1 MSYSRQRRRILSPAT
16 RLQGVTPPPTP
27 VGPIDPRLMMS
38 SGLRDNMRAEE
49 DAYNQRDQDQAY
61 LAQQQAREQ
70 ERADKAAEAAQK
82 KAEAQSQKLSTY
94 AKKKEYDAAGINSEM
109 DALGNVVAKK
119 DAMTG
124 KTDYRDMQAPVQ
136 YPETGKPYQMK
147 RGEDG
152 KMKQEFPDAKA
163 TIGDNPNDPKDPA
176 IYRKNKAAPWDRI
189 DPEEGLLSP
198 EPEVKRESSQRLLND
213 ERKALQRES
222 EGLGIEM
229 RNPDNKLPSPE
240 KLAEM
245 RARAGSEYADPKE
258 AETLK
263 RADERDAKLR
273 RQNEIATRNL
283 ALETTSPDDYAAER
297 LAKLDP
303 NTVQA
308 KRADLMKQKSAGI
321 KALEAKLLEEEASL
335 QADYQAFVP
344 QTQGFRADQE
354 AGIREK
360 LGQFRL
366 RKQMVAAK
374 RQSLEQSMTEFNKF
388 GEDIYQQATAAS
400 QAKAEKESIG
410 TPAVDAKPGAPK
422 APAPALPLDQAYEQ
436 AKTGQMPWK
445 QSMENQRT
453 RMEYLKADGTI
464 PETAKVAER
473 WQQVLESM
481 DPEAGGEDSGAAIN
495 AAFQT
500 MQAEMQAAGAKDS
513 AANEKM
519 RNQAKAD
526 AEYLNNLAQS
536 GEIFTADTPEQ
547 QASAEAWGRSQ
558 FAYDNE
564 DSPSYFAPW
573 GELSINPTLFFKDDA
588 YTSAVDSAT
597 APPHAKERAMQ
608 ALPALQQGLAAPVFE
623 AFLTAGGIAG
633 SFKESIKKTADQN
646 KWTGKG
652 GKDIAQ
658 VVSRWTPEEKVQ
670 AVKDFMASPDYSPN
684 WNQVALGASGGA
696 DAIQQQY
703 YGMKAYF
710 GIDQAGSQK
719 AGEEEMRQQEVQGA
733 ARQTSGGS
741 QPLGALTQGA
751 MSLIPSIAAGVA
763 SGGAMALVGGS
774 AAAVSSAALVG
785 GSIGAGMQS
794 AGSTMIEATKGI
806 ARKEANARSIDGIDP
821 TPGAPISNAGLV
833 EARVLST
840 VSGAITATLT
850 RLGGA
855 TGSEAIFGAM
865 FGGATKAAVLPAVQ
879 RTFVQKVIKGAGD
892 FTYHGAREAFME
904 ELPDQALQNVLA
916 QNTFNP
922 ERDLE
927 EGLWETTWVSFLLGG
942 GMNAVTQGAGAI
954 KEKFNG
960 AKLTEKYAQ
969 AVTLGQGVAMA
980 QSPDI
985 ITDALAGSPLEART
999 PEVLSTLAEIDARI
1013 VDGMAEL
1020 NKATTPAAKLYSN
1033 KQLAFAYAEREAAV
1047 VALKKELNAARLTA
1061 AMEEIDAALPPE
1073 EEATPG
1079 MSTLPTANE
1088 KAFAEDKRRAK
1099 GLIKIAA
1106 GQEQSLDEDEL
1117 NLLGL
1122 ARDDKGK
1129 LIEATFT
1136 SDASGVTIRSG
1147 SRVKIEDGKLV
1158 IRQGTIDRMVA
1169 LFPKTEPLIGKSE
1182 AQRRAE
1188 IQAKVAAAEAAKA
1201 APATGTAPDPNAAS
1215 PAATPAAAPAASPT
1229 TAPAPAATPA
1239 STAAP
1244 AAGMQ
1249 TFAVEVE
1256 GMADPVMMDAAN
1268 VEQAKD
1274 MAFAAYPGK
1283 IIRSV
1288 KATGSAP
1295 TSNAAPAAKDSST
1308 VDFKESEQSLKDK
1321 LNNPGKPKTAPAL
1334 EEQTTYTD
1342 LADLQ
1347 RQSKARL
1354 VDGWTLTSNMSSK
1367 VDGKTTNT
1375 ARWSKPAEPAAPEV
1389 APATKS
1395 KEAEESL
1402 KVAEDIKEAAKTIA
1416 QIIAENEPGPKRDAA
1431 FTKRRQA
1438 AVNLVSRLKK
1448 GDTVTDEDGNV
1459 LVVENILK
1467 DGKVWF
1473 EGADDPS
1480 DLAAMIVPSPATL
1493 ADGTETELIFAT
1505 IDKFSE
1511 KPAPEVPQNETPAPD
1526 TAAPDVT
1533 PAGITK
1539 ALAATVKGKPSKKQ
1553 AKRFIAAGQ
1562 ALSKEIARWQ
1572 AAFPGGVRLVTGTP
1586 SGGVQMGTE
1595 KLELLLDMPRLVE
1608 SIDALGDNTLGWV
1621 EDVMIEEAIHGVVE
1635 KLVQEGKLDLMGIW
1649 NEIPAETKAANL
1661 KAYPSNSNP
1670 ENQAHE
1676 YFRLWLQYRLKRAK
1690 GEQGDPA
1697 FTEAKLPAKAY
1708 ALLKDAL
1715 NTLLKYFRDMA
1726 GTLRKQGASEDT
1738 IGRVMAAGD
1747 LIEAGVRALDAET
1760 APTNS
1765 VGKVGAVSEDL
1776 TAPTATEV
1784 NDKAGSDAS
1793 GDPNAV
1799 VGTFTTA
1806 KGSTYKIYGDGTT
1819 ERNKAARDDVGHEG
1833 DSGAKP
1839 RTVRTIY
1846 VAGDAS
1852 SLSAAGLTLPNP
1864 EKGARVIIKDGKAS
1878 MLTWNDAAGQWGVAP
1893 ESRDIAFF
1901 DEPAVGRSPLE
1912 LWRPKTD
1919 VQGYEAYSGMHAGNK
1934 ITKITPAPA
1943 APETP
1948 AASITPE
1955 NREALKQVAKMFNP
1969 DGNGTQ
1975 EGRGYATQILDGLRI
1990 IDAGEMA
1997 GGMERLR
2004 GVATNARPQ
2013 YPSAADALDDTLNKM
2028 EGAANAE
2035 SEEAAPD
2042 PIRDLILSD
2051 ESRLKKAMAMKK
2063 LSVERGETVKQTQ
2076 EYIESRLVQ
2085 IADEIARGDGTPE
2098 EKYAELVRIYDQQPL
2113 FSSRTSTSMENQA
2126 YSTPIPMAYVL
2137 GHMTG
2142 VTPQTSVYD
2151 GTAGNGVLAI
2161 GADLENSVANEIDST
2176 RRQGLESMGI
2186 GTITDK
2192 DATLAGAFPSNHAKV
2207 DVVHLNPPFGTI
2219 PNVNYQGY
2227 GMRKLEH
2234 IITVRALEEA
2244 MKANGTAAII
2254 MGATMNSQ
2262 EQSKGAQWVFEN
2274 YLYGNYN
2281 VVDNF
2286 EVTGDLYGNQGAK
2299 WPVRILVLAGKRT
2312 NPVKAELAPKTV
2324 DRLNT
2329 WPEVWERAQRTRYE
2343 VERQRQTLGTE
2354 GQSPVSPDSPEG
2366 ATQPENEG
2374 AIPGGKRGSSG
2385 KAPKRGRSGGNR
2397 PGKPDSAKQP
2407 GVGSPAVAP
2416 PGLVQQPQDSTPASE
2431 PPVGGGKPA
2440 PRVEGGSG
2448 GRPDGSGGRPGDSTR
2463 GDGAT
2468 GSGNGTPQNAG
2479 GLTPAQ
2485 IRLKALAARLD
2496 SGGNISSAPIEQAY
2510 SRDIPRSEAAEL
2522 RDIAESLL
2530 FDDGIDT
2537 PALLAETL
2545 QALGLQNL
2553 SENVWSGIRALKAS
2567 LPATVDWSGTYRSLK
2582 PNKPPEK
2589 PDAPRK
2595 KATATETQI
2604 PYDPESNGAP
2614 FETLIPR
2621 GIGEAVRAA
2630 LEEITANRGPID
2642 EYVAGELDMSVED
2655 LLKAMSAEQV
2665 DGVAMAIYQME
2676 TGGALIIGDETG
2688 IGKGRQAASLIRYAV
2703 RKGKIPVFFTKDP
2716 KLFSDMWGDLQ
2727 DINTPMS
2734 GPNASATDLS
2744 VRPLIFGA
2752 QDTARIVTPE
2762 GALVLKPATL
2772 PQQRSIFARARTDG
2786 FAQQGYNAI
2795 FTTYS
2800 QIRKENDRQA
2810 FLEWLA
2816 ENDDV
2821 VIVLDEAHEAAGNAD
2836 SSMQAAFM
2844 MGGTVTKGSG
2854 PEKVETT
2861 KSGLLNGKGA
2871 MHPRG
2876 GALYL
2881 SATFAKRPDNMPVY
2895 FRTDLRKAGEGIGQ
2909 VVDAMS
2915 NGGVALQQAVTEAL
2929 AEAGQYIRRER
2940 DFTGVSYSMKRVQVD
2955 DEADLVRQVDEV
2967 TEVLSAISNFSS
2979 TISASV
2985 AASTA
2990 LSDNQQAMTEFAS
3003 IVHNQVGQLLL
3014 AAKADAVVAEVLAA
3028 KERGEKP
3035 IVALMNTMESFLSQ
3049 YIGDMEINV
3058 GDAVQLSWSE
3068 LLQYA
3073 LSRTLRVSEKMP
3085 DGSTQ
3090 ISTVDPEE
3098 FGLGRYYQRVMDS
3111 AKDIQVTFPV
3121 SPIDYIIQK
3130 AELAGVKMGELT
3142 GRQSGIQY
3150 TDFTTGAG
3158 TYKTFK
3164 KANKNTLVNGFNGG
3178 ALDAMLLNASGST
3191 GLSIHASEKFKD
3203 QQPRHMIIAQPAL
3216 DINVFIQT
3224 LGRIKRTGIVMKG
3237 QYPDGS
3243 AYGARYSHLTLPL
3256 NAELRPAVMA
3266 ARKMKSLNANTTGE
3280 SDSAVKIEA
3289 EDLMNRFGNRAVAE
3303 YLNRNPELASALN
3316 LEIDENKDGEVTVP
3330 AEVAR
3335 QFTGRMSLRPDAEQG
3350 AAYAEIIADYRRAI
3364 EQAKVT
3370 GDYDLEII
3378 VHDDWDGVQLNA
3390 GEQIITGTDESS
3402 ILTASVYVQPWEI
3415 TDNRPTPSGAEML
3428 REFQKENGSVDA
3440 AQTKWE
3446 QFAKKVD
3453 DRLNKMV
3460 ADQTQNLADAAEM
3473 LAEMQ
3478 EDDAG
3483 YKGQQFTVNQL
3494 TRNLATTNKKMEIWG
3509 ATKLRMDEIIDRV
3522 GQVVQIEQTET
3533 NELDQGMLTQIKYP
3547 DLSKGLR
3554 IAPSAFKFT
3563 YLLDRP
3569 GGRIYPSLAQF
3580 RPKGY
3585 SQSSS
3590 NYTIDELKG
3599 DRGGKRQTRTIIVG
3613 NPVRAYAA
3621 TGGKGKVVRF
3631 KSRDGELV
3639 TGLMMPRNWRI
3650 KQLVDD
3656 PRMELTGGASV
3667 ARYFANM
3674 GYSNGYLESGE
3685 NIRLQKGGFYK
3696 ISAPVSRRTG
3706 KAIFFD
3712 KRLIELAGEF
3722 TKTGNRMV
3730 ATFYDAANV
3739 AMIADRITEI
3749 TGKRLRGQDMS
3760 LVQKAN
3766 GVDVDGSNAT
3776 GSKRRPKS
3784 AVKEAATKAWTDYIE
3799 GSDSATIQ
3807 SQSPAALLK
3816 QAKDAN
3822 NVTPESG
3829 ISRVSNKKD
3838 HLRVGTASLGTD
3850 KKPVFTPKTSNISG
3864 ALVPEDLLE
3873 RQMAAV
3879 NAKNYPHLP
3888 QAMLAAPAAKKRRMM
3903 IDWIKLN
3910 LKALHD
3916 AFPAEY
3922 RARATHWYDG
3932 ANRIAQSM
3940 ARRYS
3945 TSVSQAAGVIA
3956 VFSPQKDWFRNVTQA
3971 QQFMSVWNNDQD
3983 TRIAGVTYAIELE
3996 HIINAAQATGTKLR
4010 KEFDGETAK
4019 QKADRQAYNESLNQQ
4034 AKDDRRELLDL
4045 MRGKTVAELDDT
4057 PHLQAWAIRTI
4068 AQVKFGRHYQNL
4080 SPEGD
4085 VIGIATK
4092 LDGEPSTNMWGSG
4105 EEIEKAVR
4113 IIKDGS
4119 RENISNN
4126 LGQEHK
4132 VRNFYNNIIA
4142 PNSGF
4147 GDATIDTHAVA
4158 AAHLMPYGS
4167 SAAPVAHN
4175 FGTGISKSDVSGVSG
4190 LYHLYLDAYREA
4202 AAELGIQPRQLQ
4214 SITWEAI
4221 RLLFPKAI
4229 KNKQTLADVTSTW
4242 QGMPDG
4248 NARKKIIS
4256 RGIPSPVWAGTNDGG
4271 KSGRLPGRDS
4281 TRDGTG
4287 SGSGAGLRAGSGSA
4301 GGSGR
4306 GGIGRNATGTIQSQ
4320 SPADLLKQAQ
4330 SSKDGFYSAA
4340 VRLIEAKMP
4349 SRAPRMQVVAMLTNS
4364 QSGVKV
4370 DELKWTGVV
4379 PWLSAQ
4385 SDPVS
4390 KEAVLEFMRGEGNV
4404 QFKEVTS
4411 TETPTTYKI
4420 PLGGTIERLEG
4431 NGRYRLR
4438 TPDGS
4443 VRSFATQEEAEAANF
4458 REESR
4463 SDARYAQYQLPGG
4476 ENYREVVLSM
4486 PEKERVKIVSS
4497 TPNPEGGID
4506 VVFSNGESGLY
4517 ESVEEAIRE
4526 ANPIAPSKNY
4536 TSSHFPDVQNYVAHM
4551 RTNERTDADGEP
4563 GLFIEEIQSDRHQ
4576 DGRKKGYDT
4585 DPAPVIE
4592 YPDGWFGL
4600 KGWKAKFK
4608 TKEQAESE
4616 WETGGESKGIPDA
4629 PFRVTW
4635 PLQMFKRALRDA
4647 VASDK
4652 QWIGW
4657 TDGATQNDRFDLSKQ
4672 VDAVKW
4678 GKSTIAETYDISY
4691 VQDGQTH
4698 GAKYNVTPEELPDI
4712 VGKEVAQKIIDAS
4725 QTEFKGELRG
4735 LDLKVGGSGMKGFYD
4750 KILPAEVAKY
4760 VKQWGGV
4767 VEQGSLEG
4775 RRESIGSPEFFEWY
4789 KAENPS
4795 ATDLQIR
4802 IAWAESS
4809 PADIEK
4815 ARKWKSKATPIWKV
4829 AITPR
4834 MASAV
4839 ETNGQA
4845 IYSQS
4850 PADLLAQANV
4860 SMTEVDALAATA
4872 SAESDG
4878 DRTIGDPTRA
4888 GGAGTGVESDL
4899 NDVMLAASNIYA
4911 DDIKEMAP
4919 QKLAD
4924 LDAVV
4929 RGAMEADPEGNLTR
4943 LIRDGMR
4950 GVPGNAFDVR
4960 MRQMLKEWLARQPAT
4975 QERRE
4980 QAAALTMGDHLAKR
4994 TASQILGAS
5003 RDMWVTKAER
5013 FRAFMMDHIYTPP
5026 PGTRYK
5032 ILNAPTE
5039 EEREALLKK
5048 DQERIQRI
5056 IDALAKMG
5064 VTIEDVLNGGRK
5076 LLARRGEMNRTTL
5089 KDMDA
5094 KKMAAAMDTMDATQS
5109 FKDIAAKNGMTVE
5122 QVKAAKAEAM
5132 AKVMEELRNRRKM
5145 AQRAQG
5151 IISSQ
5156 PVGDDP
5162 WVTMDFENMA
5172 KMSDA
5177 DAEVEMERIMKELGW
5192 FDDAQQGKRRTTK
5205 RRVPKTPPAG
5215 DGSAKGPRKSIP
5227 QPELEL
5233 EIVSIFHGMDVGNQV
5248 DVVRMKHIVDTA
5260 SGSGL
5265 DVLREIYI
5273 NWLLSGPVTQAT
5285 NIVGNVAFG
5294 IWNTVLVRAAESTVN
5309 AMTGNNLKDSASF
5322 GEFIHIFK
5330 AAMPGLIRGGNMAW
5344 LAWGSEHDFF
5354 ESMAMGDAV
5363 GMGGSGLENLGG
5375 RKAISGWKGQVVRI
5389 PGRSLMA
5396 ADSGLKTFFGTME
5409 VAAHAYRLTR
5419 KAGLAP
5425 GTKAYDDSM
5434 NRLMY
5439 MAGSPAWDAAVKQ
5452 AEYNAFQ
5459 QELNES
5465 KNPIDFFPLWV
5476 MKLNQSSNPIAKII
5490 GTAFAPFV
5498 KTPYNLAKAAV
5509 DNSPLGTGYLL
5520 YLIGKGGLAAFK
5532 GGKVTFAG
5540 EPEFITTVARQV
5552 LAWSAYFALQAISE
5566 GDKDDDKKKFLITG
5580 SPPKNR
5586 GEADLQKRA
5595 LGGAYMIRLGGV
5607 SHNYG
5612 RMDPFATVAASTVD
5626 VLRSIKRGDSTPEV
5640 MTNLL
5645 TSLAYQAKNK
5655 TFLTGLASIG
5665 DILEGR
5671 TYGKDVSDI
5680 LLDKVIS
5687 SAIPNII
5694 KQPMRN
5700 WADTEMDTKDAPW
5713 WHPAFPLPSAVG
5725 TKLDPATGEE
5735 KRRTG
5740 NSMTRMFMPSASVPD
5755 QKLTLSDK
5763 VLLEWNRLR
5772 QNDGSNDEEGNPGK
5786 AWAPKLPSPTRK
5798 LPNQQ
5803 DIELNEFARNYL
5815 VKRRAVLAQK
5825 ALAGMPLKPDQT
5837 SIDLIKKAYLD
5848 GSTQAWNEIK
5858 YKPSATLGTIK
5869 K

>member
-1 MSYSRQRRRILSPAT
+1 
-16 RLQGVTPPPTP
+16 
-27 VGPIDPRLMMS
+27 MS
-38 SGLRDNMRAEE
+38 SGLRDNMQAEE

-82 KAEAQSQKLSTY
+82 KAEAQSQKMSAY
-94 AKKKEYDAAGINSEM
+94 AKSKEYDAAGIYSEK

-163 TIGDNPNDPKDPA
+163 TIGDNPNDPTDSA

-189 DPEEGLLSP
+189 DPQEGLLSP
-198 EPEVKRESSQRLLND
+198 EPEVKRESSRRLLDD
-213 ERKALQRES
+213 ERKALLREAKLLTI
-222 EGLGIEM
+222 EG
-229 RNPDNKLPSPE
+229 RDPANQLPSKAELE
-240 KLAEM
+240 KM
-245 RARAGSEYADPKE
+245 PSSIGSEYEDPKN
-258 AETLK
+258 AEILK
-263 RADERDAKLR
+263 RAEERDVKVR
-273 RQNEIATRNL
+273 RQNEIDTRIL

-308 KRADLMKQKSAGI
+308 KRSDLMKQKGDGI

-366 RKQMVAAK
+366 RKQMVEAK
-374 RQSLEQSMTEFNKF
+374 RQSLDQSLTEFNKF
-388 GEDIYQQATAAS
+388 VVDINQQSTQSQKERQAKPLNEAIAELKPPTKPVEQPADFQGPPVPAKAQTWPEMVKQERESLATMEADPSMKETAAVKRKWLEAMEKAAPTAEPS
-400 QAKAEKESIG
+400 ALASAMIAGANIQSYPELEAARKKDFQRAEVERSKAAEAYRVSTTVGLEEFPYMDDQGNYDPANKAINDAKA
-410 TPAVDAKPGAPK
+410 
-422 APAPALPLDQAYEQ
+422 
-436 AKTGQMPWK
+436 
-445 QSMENQRT
+445 
-453 RMEYLKADGTI
+453 
-464 PETAKVAER
+464 
-473 WQQVLESM
+473 
-481 DPEAGGEDSGAAIN
+481 
-495 AAFQT
+495 
-500 MQAEMQAAGAKDS
+500 
-513 AANEKM
+513 NEH
-519 RNQAKAD
+519 AKANFLHSHSD
-526 AEYLNNLAQS
+526 K
-536 GEIFTADTPEQ
+536 
-547 QASAEAWGRSQ
+547 
-558 FAYDNE
+558 
-564 DSPSYFAPW
+564 PSNYAPW
-573 GELSINPTLFFKDDA
+573 GELTINPTLFFKDDGYKA
-588 YTSAVDSAT
+588 AVDGAA
-597 APPHAKERAMQ
+597 APAQAKQNAMAQ
-608 ALPALQQGLAAPVFE
+608 LPALQQGLAAPVFE

-633 SFKESIKKTADQN
+633 SFRESIKKTADQN

-652 GKDIAQ
+652 GKDITQ
-658 VVSRWTPEEKVQ
+658 VVSRWTAEEKVQ
-670 AVKDFMASPDYSPN
+670 AVKDFMASPGYSPN
-684 WNQVALGASGGA
+684 WNQVALGASSGA

-751 MSLIPSIAAGVA
+751 MSLIPSIGAGIA
-763 SGGAMALVGGS
+763 SGGLAAVVGGS

-806 ARKEANARSIDGIDP
+806 ARREANARSIDGIDP
-821 TPGAPISNAGLV
+821 TPGAPISNAGLI

-922 ERDLE
+922 DRDLS

-942 GMNAVTQGAGAI
+942 GMNAVTKGAGAI

-969 AVTLGQGVAMA
+969 AVTLGQGIAMA

-985 ITDALAGSPLEART
+985 ITDALAGSPLEAKT
-999 PEVLSTLAEIDARI
+999 PAILSTLAEIDARI

-1020 NKATTPAAKLYSN
+1020 DKATTPAAKLYSN

-1047 VALKKELNAARLTA
+1047 VALKKELHAARLTA
-1061 AMEEIDAALPPE
+1061 AIAEIDAALPPE

-1136 SDASGVTIRSG
+1136 SDDSGVTVRSG

-1158 IRQGTIDRMVA
+1158 IRQGTIDRLVA

-1182 AQRRAE
+1182 AQRREE
-1188 IQAKVAAAEAAKA
+1188 IQEQIAAAEAAKA
-1201 APATGTAPDPNAAS
+1201 AKAA
-1215 PAATPAAAPAASPT
+1215 PAATAAPAAITPAASPAAAPAASPT
-1229 TAPAPAATPA
+1229 PTP
-1239 STAAP
+1239 TAAP

-1268 VEQAKD
+1268 AEEAKD
-1274 MAFAAYPGK
+1274 LAFAAYPGK
-1283 IIRSV
+1283 IINGV
-1288 KATGSAP
+1288 KATGPAP
-1295 TSNAAPAAKDSST
+1295 KPEAAPAAKEAPAATPSP
-1308 VDFKESEQSLKDK
+1308 E
-1321 LNNPGKPKTAPAL
+1321 TAPA
-1334 EEQTTYTD
+1334 
-1342 LADLQ
+1342 
-1347 RQSKARL
+1347 
-1354 VDGWTLTSNMSSK
+1354 
-1367 VDGKTTNT
+1367 
-1375 ARWSKPAEPAAPEV
+1375 
-1389 APATKS
+1389 
-1395 KEAEESL
+1395 
-1402 KVAEDIKEAAKTIA
+1402 
-1416 QIIAENEPGPKRDAA
+1416 
-1431 FTKRRQA
+1431 
-1438 AVNLVSRLKK
+1438 
-1448 GDTVTDEDGNV
+1448 
-1459 LVVENILK
+1459 
-1467 DGKVWF
+1467 
-1473 EGADDPS
+1473 
-1480 DLAAMIVPSPATL
+1480 
-1493 ADGTETELIFAT
+1493 
-1505 IDKFSE
+1505 
-1511 KPAPEVPQNETPAPD
+1511 VPQNETLAPD
-1526 TAAPDVT
+1526 TATPDVT

-1553 AKRFIAAGQ
+1553 AKRFVAAGQ

-1572 AAFPGGVRLVTGTP
+1572 AAFPGGVRTTTGSG
-1586 SGGVQMGTE
+1586 SGGVQAEVKSGA
-1595 KLELLLDMPRLVE
+1595 LVLDLPALAA
-1608 SIDALGDNTLGWV
+1608 SIDALEGSSLAWV
-1621 EDVMIEEAIHGVVE
+1621 ERVIQEEAIHGVALMLE
-1635 KLVQEGKLDLMGIW
+1635 REGKIDLAAIFASLPAEMKAQVKAAYTLTSDDLNLGHEFFRMWIQQRLMG
-1649 NEIPAETKAANL
+1649 L
-1661 KAYPSNSNP
+1661 KAKRGQPVLT
-1670 ENQAHE
+1670 EQA
-1676 YFRLWLQYRLKRAK
+1676 FPPAALK
-1690 GEQGDPA
+1690 
-1697 FTEAKLPAKAY
+1697 
-1708 ALLKDAL
+1708 LLADAL
-1715 NTLLKYFRDMA
+1715 NKLLNYFRDLSR
-1726 GTLRKQGASEDT
+1726 TLQKQKASPEV
-1738 IGRVMAAGD
+1738 IERVMKAGD

-1765 VGKVGAVSEDL
+1765 VGKVEAVAEDPAVPAADDHSWRPKLMFRGEMRPYSASISQDADAVRVKRIKVYLDGGKYETIKVPQEGQVGFATFDDAEAAVAGFVAASQNQQEALPSENAAPALPSSAEPEAAPDAAERADMTISGGAKRAMGKVDEWISKGTNTGKRAMDTNWERGAMKRFLADNDFLRAFMGEKQTGPEAAAKIAIAKATTFEDL
-1776 TAPTATEV
+1776 KAAIGKLVTPASTPPTNEQNNQAALTPEEQTLK
-1784 NDKAGSDAS
+1784 DLLS
-1793 GDPNAV
+1793 GV
-1799 VGTFTTA
+1799 
-1806 KGSTYKIYGDGTT
+1806 IDGTIQSQPVT
-1819 ERNKAARDDVGHEG
+1819 T
-1833 DSGAKP
+1833 S
-1839 RTVRTIY
+1839 Y
-1846 VAGDAS
+1846 
-1852 SLSAAGLTLPNP
+1852 
-1864 EKGARVIIKDGKAS
+1864 
-1878 MLTWNDAAGQWGVAP
+1878 
-1893 ESRDIAFF
+1893 SRDIPESIFVTVLSTVRGMVNKGIDTPEKLGASLTKMGPAFRQFSEAIWSGMGMTSSALRAITPNWDAIYTALDKPAAAASPEPAPAAKPPVDDRVF
-1901 DEPAVGRSPLE
+1901 DADYTGPRWTYGMRNRPVGIGAAPKGYIIGSGGPAVGRARNGTIQYPRE
-1912 LWRPKTD
+1912 LTSKELYD
-1919 VQGYEAYSGMHAGNK
+1919 FEMELMEQ
-1934 ITKITPAPA
+1934 
-1943 APETP
+1943 PETP
-1948 AASITPE
+1948 AASVSPE

-2004 GVATNARPQ
+2004 GVATNARRQ
-2013 YPSAADALDDTLNKM
+2013 YPTAADALDDTLNKM
-2028 EGAANAE
+2028 EGAAPLPKPDPAQAPPAIPTVEVGILHKDDTGLWADTRALQVAGKLPGVSVEHMGYGDFIVKTPVGEVDFGAQNGNRTLPGQ
-2035 SEEAAPD
+2035 SGRLHFVTGPEEAVKWLTDALRDKGVLDSTPAPLAQDAAPD

-2126 YSTPIPMAYVL
+2126 YSTPIPMAYAL

-2161 GADLENSVANEIDST
+2161 GADLENSVANEIDAT

-2244 MKANGTAAII
+2244 MKADGTAAII

-2374 AIPGGKRGSSG
+2374 AIPGGKRGPSG

-2416 PGLVQQPQDSTPASE
+2416 PGLVPQPQDSTPTSE

-2463 GDGAT
+2463 GGGAT

-2496 SGGNISSAPIEQAY
+2496 SGTISSAPVEQAY

-2582 PNKPPEK
+2582 PNKPPEQS
-2589 PDAPRK
+2589 DAPRK

-2772 PQQRSIFARARTDG
+2772 PQQRNIFARARTDG

-2821 VIVLDEAHEAAGNAD
+2821 VIVLDEAHEAAGNAE

-2854 PEKVETT
+2854 PEKVEIT

-3150 TDFTTGAG
+3150 TDFTTGEG

-3243 AYGARYSHLTLPL
+3243 TYGARYSHLTLPL

-3415 TDNRPTPSGAEML
+3415 TDNRPTPSGADML

-3446 QFAKKVD
+3446 QFAEKVD
-3453 DRLNKMV
+3453 TRLKKMV

-3590 NYTIDELKG
+3590 NYTVDELKG

-3631 KSRDGELV
+3631 KSREGELV

-3667 ARYFANM
+3667 ARYFVNM

-3685 NIRLQKGGFYK
+3685 NIRLQKGGGYK

-3739 AMIADRITEI
+3739 AMVADRITEI
-3749 TGKRLRGQDMS
+3749 TGKRLRGQDMT

-3766 GVDVDGSNAT
+3766 GVDADGSNAT

-3807 SQSPAALLK
+3807 SQSPA
-3816 QAKDAN
+3816 
-3822 NVTPESG
+3822 
-3829 ISRVSNKKD
+3829 
-3838 HLRVGTASLGTD
+3838 
-3850 KKPVFTPKTSNISG
+3850 
-3864 ALVPEDLLE
+3864 DLL
-3873 RQMAAV
+3873 
-3879 NAKNYPHLP
+3879 
-3888 QAMLAAPAAKKRRMM
+3888 
-3903 IDWIKLN
+3903 
-3910 LKALHD
+3910 
-3916 AFPAEY
+3916 
-3922 RARATHWYDG
+3922 
-3932 ANRIAQSM
+3932 
-3940 ARRYS
+3940 
-3945 TSVSQAAGVIA
+3945 
-3956 VFSPQKDWFRNVTQA
+3956 
-3971 QQFMSVWNNDQD
+3971 
-3983 TRIAGVTYAIELE
+3983 
-3996 HIINAAQATGTKLR
+3996 AQA
-4010 KEFDGETAK
+4010 
-4019 QKADRQAYNESLNQQ
+4019 
-4034 AKDDRRELLDL
+4034 
-4045 MRGKTVAELDDT
+4045 
-4057 PHLQAWAIRTI
+4057 
-4068 AQVKFGRHYQNL
+4068 
-4080 SPEGD
+4080 
-4085 VIGIATK
+4085 
-4092 LDGEPSTNMWGSG
+4092 
-4105 EEIEKAVR
+4105 
-4113 IIKDGS
+4113 
-4119 RENISNN
+4119 
-4126 LGQEHK
+4126 
-4132 VRNFYNNIIA
+4132 
-4142 PNSGF
+4142 
-4147 GDATIDTHAVA
+4147 
-4158 AAHLMPYGS
+4158 
-4167 SAAPVAHN
+4167 
-4175 FGTGISKSDVSGVSG
+4175 
-4190 LYHLYLDAYREA
+4190 
-4202 AAELGIQPRQLQ
+4202 
-4214 SITWEAI
+4214 
-4221 RLLFPKAI
+4221 
-4229 KNKQTLADVTSTW
+4229 
-4242 QGMPDG
+4242 
-4248 NARKKIIS
+4248 NA
-4256 RGIPSPVWAGTNDGG
+4256 
-4271 KSGRLPGRDS
+4271 
-4281 TRDGTG
+4281 
-4287 SGSGAGLRAGSGSA
+4287 
-4301 GGSGR
+4301 
-4306 GGIGRNATGTIQSQ
+4306 
-4320 SPADLLKQAQ
+4320 
-4330 SSKDGFYSAA
+4330 SKDGFYSAA

-4349 SRAPRMQVVAMLTNS
+4349 SRAPRMQVVGMLTNA
-4364 QSGVKV
+4364 QSGVKA
-4370 DELKWTGVV
+4370 DEIKWTGIV

-4390 KEAVLEFMRGEGNV
+4390 KEAVLEFLRGEGNV
-4404 QFKEVTS
+4404 QFEEVTLRDQQRES
-4411 TETPTTYKI
+4411 I
-4420 PLGGTIERLEG
+4420 PSAYLKTRQEELLRERAKWAAYW
-4431 NGRYRLR
+4431 N
-4438 TPDGS
+4438 DS
-4443 VRSFATQEEAEAANF
+4443 DEEAEYDAIVRDASQLSETREKA
-4458 REESR
+4458 REEWF
-4463 SDARYAQYQLPGG
+4463 DANPTTSTKYAQYQLPGG

-4486 PEKERVKIVSS
+4486 PPKGPAS
-4497 TPNPEGGID
+4497 TRINSEGGGYD
-4506 VVFSNGESGLY
+4506 VLDAEGRVIGTYTGRSPEDAMRKARENGPTAS
-4517 ESVEEAIRE
+4517 RE
-4526 ANPIAPSKNY
+4526 TY
-4536 TSSHFPDVQNYVAHM
+4536 TSSHFTDVPNYVAHM
-4551 RTNERTDADGEP
+4551 RTNERADATGAP
-4563 GLFIEEIQSDRHQ
+4563 GLFIEEIQSDRAQ
-4576 DGRKKGYDT
+4576 KARKDGGFR
-4585 DPAPVIE
+4585 IE
-4592 YPDGWFGL
+4592 PGKATAEDAQSTFGI
-4600 KGWKAKFK
+4600 
-4608 TKEQAESE
+4608 TKEKWAAMEPQQQQDFINEVNE
-4616 WETGGESKGIPDA
+4616 GGAHLQLDKRVPDM
-4629 PFRVTW
+4629 PFAKTW

-4647 VASDK
+4647 VASGK

-4657 TDGATQNDRFDLSKQ
+4657 TDGATQGDRFDLSKQ
-4672 VDAVKW
+4672 VDAVLHSPSFRTPGTYNIDVERD
-4678 GKSTIAETYDISY
+4678 GKSVLAK
-4691 VQDGQTH
+4691 QDQ
-4698 GAKYNVTPEELPDI
+4698 TPEQLTDI
-4712 VGKEVAQKIIDAS
+4712 VGKEITRKIVN
-4725 QTEFKGELRG
+4725 GEGDGAEDIKRLSG
-4735 LDLKVGGSGMKGFYD
+4735 NGLKVGGEGMKGFYD
-4750 KILPAEVAKY
+4750 KILPTEVAKY
-4760 VKQWGGV
+4760 VKQWGGS
-4767 VEQGSLEG
+4767 VEQSTIEG
-4775 RRESIGSPEFFEWY
+4775 DISNGRYVRYESGISSIGNPAVWGIGPKGQRQMVSQNY
-4789 KAENPS
+4789 TDIKGAE
-4795 ATDLQIR
+4795 TD
-4802 IAWAESS
+4802 AA
-4809 PADIEK
+4809 
-4815 ARKWKSKATPIWKV
+4815 ARNAKLTNGTPIWRV
-4829 AITPR
+4829 EITPR
-4834 MASAV
+4834 MADAV
-4839 ETNGQA
+4839 KTNGQA

-4860 SMTEVDALAATA
+4860 SMADVDAR
-4872 SAESDG
+4872 AEKANWEYDG
-4878 DRTIGDPTRA
+4878 ARTVGDPTRA

-4899 NDVMLAASNIYA
+4899 NDVMLAASDIYA
-4911 DDIKEMAP
+4911 EEIADMPK
-4919 QKLAD
+4919 QKLAH

-4943 LIRDGMR
+4943 LIQDGMR

-5026 PGTRYK
+5026 PAMRVK
-5032 ILNAPTE
+5032 ILKAPTE
-5039 EEREALLKK
+5039 ADRQAYLKQ

-5156 PVGDDP
+5156 PVTDDP

-5205 RRVPKTPPAG
+5205 RRVPKAPPAG
-5215 DGSAKGPRKSIP
+5215 DGSTKGPGKSIP

-5233 EIVSIFHGMDVGNQV
+5233 ETVSIFHGMDIGNQV

-5322 GEFIHIFK
+5322 GEFIHIFR
-5330 AAMPGLIRGGNMAW
+5330 AAVPGMIRGAKMAKMAW
-5344 LAWGSEHDFF
+5344 GAEHDFF
-5354 ESMAMGDAV
+5354 ETIGMGDAV
-5363 GMGGSGLENLGG
+5363 GMGGSGLEQLGG
-5375 RKAISGWKGQVVRI
+5375 RKAISERPFGKISDVGGNLNPFRGRVVRM

-5419 KAGLAP
+5419 KAGIAP
-5425 GTKAYDDSM
+5425 GTKAFDDSM
-5434 NRLMY
+5434 NRMMY
-5439 MAGSPAWDAAVKQ
+5439 LAGSPAWDAAVKQ

-5459 QELNES
+5459 QELNEA
-5465 KNPIDFFPLWV
+5465 KNPVDGIPMWLMELSQSENWV
-5476 MKLNQSSNPIAKII
+5476 KKAI
-5490 GTAFAPFV
+5490 GTVFFPFV
-5498 KTPYNLAKAAV
+5498 KTPYNIAKTATV
-5509 DNSPLGTGYLL
+5509 NSPLGTAYLM
-5520 YLIGKGGLAAFK
+5520 YLVGKGGLAAFK
-5532 GGKVTFAG
+5532 GGKLTFAG
-5540 EPEFITTVARQV
+5540 EPEFVTTVARQI
-5552 LAWSAYFALQAISE
+5552 LAWAAYFALQAISE
-5566 GDKDDDKKKFLITG
+5566 GDEDDDKKKFLITG

-5595 LGGAYMIRLGGV
+5595 LGGAYMARLGGV
-5607 SHNYG
+5607 SFNYG
-5612 RMDPFATVAASTVD
+5612 RLEPFATVVASTVD
-5626 VLRSIKRGDSTPEV
+5626 ALRSIKRGDSSSEV
-5640 MTNLL
+5640 VTNVV
-5645 TSLAYQAKNK
+5645 TSLMYQARNK
-5655 TFLTGLASIG
+5655 TFLTGLSSIG

-5671 TYGKDVSDI
+5671 TYGKEYTEI
-5680 LLDKVIS
+5680 LQDKVIS
-5687 SAIPNII
+5687 SMIPNLI
-5694 KQPMRN
+5694 KQPLRN
-5700 WADTEMDTKDAPW
+5700 YADTEMDTGDAPW
-5713 WHPAFPLPSAVG
+5713 WHSALPLPSAVG

-5735 KRRTG
+5735 KLRTG
-5740 NSMTRMFMPSASVPD
+5740 NSMTRMLIPSASVPNK
-5755 QKLTLSDK
+5755 KLTLSDK

-5772 QNDGSNDEEGNPGK
+5772 QNDGSNDDEGNPGK

-5798 LPNQQ
+5798 LPNQE

-5825 ALAGMPLKPDQT
+5825 ALAGMPLKADQT
-5837 SIDLIKKAYLD
+5837 SIDLIRKAYSD
-5848 GSTQAWNEIK
+5848 GSSQAWNEIK